1 MNIQNY
7 MSMYLNLTTFLV
19 VWNTNAFQLF
29 NVLIYYLDL
38 VISRLIKNEIEK
50 IFKVNQ
56 LYQEVK
62 LNSMLCRLISVHVL
76 KNSQRP
82 V

>member
-1 MNIQNY
+1 

-38 VISRLIKNEIEK
+38 VISRLIKNKIER
-50 IFKVNQ
+50 IFKANQ

-62 LNSMLCRLISVHVL
+62 INLMLCRLISDHVL
-76 KNSQRP
+76 KKS
-82 V
+82 